1 MATTAHAEEGWALR
15 FKLGDVPVRV
25 ELAFFIVAALLG
37 ASLGT
42 VMGVAIW
49 VAVVMVSILVHE
61 LGHAVAM
68 RAAGVSSR
76 IVLHGFGG
84 LTIPSA
90 AIASRTR
97 RVVVDLAGP
106 LSGLFL
112 LGVPAVWVAR
122 TLPDPS
128 ASVEILLLSLV
139 WVNVAWSLVNLLPIL
154 PLDGGNVT
162 KEVLDVATGGQ
173 GEVPARVVS
182 IVVAGVAGLYALR
195 VGMVFAG
202 MFALFFLATNWRALA
217 DRRTTRVSAD
227 VRAAYEALGRDD
239 AAAAWAGA
247 WGAVPD
253 AKNAD
258 LRALAVEVAAWAKV
272 VEGDDAAARQAL
284 ARMPAQHGAS
294 GHLRCVLAEPGVV
307 DRADRINLTV
317 DDWVAEDCLLPPPV
331 YVRRLARDG
340 LLDEV
345 VDRLIASHA
354 EAAPRGRH
362 ALRHL
367 LVAAGHPEL
376 ALRFGPPEPPPA

>member
-1 MATTAHAEEGWALR
+1 
-15 FKLGDVPVRV
+15 
-25 ELAFFIVAALLG
+25 
-37 ASLGT
+37 
-42 VMGVAIW
+42 
-49 VAVVMVSILVHE
+49 
-61 LGHAVAM
+61 
-68 RAAGVSSR
+68 
-76 IVLHGFGG
+76 
-84 LTIPSA
+84 
-90 AIASRTR
+90 
-97 RVVVDLAGP
+97 
-106 LSGLFL
+106 
-112 LGVPAVWVAR
+112 
-122 TLPDPS
+122 
-128 ASVEILLLSLV
+128 
-139 WVNVAWSLVNLLPIL
+139 
-154 PLDGGNVT
+154 
-162 KEVLDVATGGQ
+162 
-173 GEVPARVVS
+173 
-182 IVVAGVAGLYALR
+182 AGVAGLYALR

-202 MFALFFLATNWRALA
+202 MFAQFFLATNWRALA

-227 VRAAYEALGRDD
+227 VRAAYQALGRDD

-331 YVRRLARDG
+331 YVRRLASDG

>member
-173 GEVPARVVS
+173 GEVPA
-182 IVVAGVAGLYALR
+182 
-195 VGMVFAG
+195 
-202 MFALFFLATNWRALA
+202 
-217 DRRTTRVSAD
+217 
-227 VRAAYEALGRDD
+227 
-239 AAAAWAGA
+239 
-247 WGAVPD
+247 
-253 AKNAD
+253 
-258 LRALAVEVAAWAKV
+258 
-272 VEGDDAAARQAL
+272 
-284 ARMPAQHGAS
+284 
-294 GHLRCVLAEPGVV
+294 
-307 DRADRINLTV
+307 
-317 DDWVAEDCLLPPPV
+317 
-331 YVRRLARDG
+331 
-340 LLDEV
+340 
-345 VDRLIASHA
+345 
-354 EAAPRGRH
+354 
-362 ALRHL
+362 
-367 LVAAGHPEL
+367 
-376 ALRFGPPEPPPA
+376 